1 MKIYPKK
8 LGGAD
13 WHPRGQSLERKKRC
27 DSRQT
32 NPVCL
37 GIWVET
43 EIPCVQFRSHCNQ
56 NARFP
61 DSQSPDPGF
70 NPVITLAQI

>member
-8 LGGAD
+8 LARTD
-13 WHPRGQSLERKKRC
+13 WHPRGHSLKRKKRN
-27 DSRQT
+27 DSRRT

-56 NARFP
+56 SARFP
-61 DSQSPDPGF
+61 DSQSPIRGS
-70 NPVITLAQI
+70 NPA